1 MSLLALL
8 MLMAVAAG
16 CAVSRPADAVALSLY
31 TGAWQTWTGITG
43 WATVPGDAL
52 ARYVEEPTMVDEI
65 TEAEAAALTSPAEEI
80 INRLAEAHGQELDGA
95 MDAASDWLHLRPKP
109 WGDTEEAVIASLHV
123 GSMEQANR

>member
-1 MSLLALL
+1 MGRRRGPFRLIQLFRRTDI
-8 MLMAVAAG
+8 G
-16 CAVSRPADAVALSLY
+16 E
-31 TGAWQTWTGITG
+31 WQTWTGIRG
-43 WATVPGDAL
+43 WAAVPGDAL

-65 TEAEAAALTSPAEEI
+65 TEAEAAALTSSAEEI

-95 MDAASDWLHLRPKP
+95 MNAASDWLNLRPEP